1 MKLGFTSFSYSHFDL
16 FDELLQLTVQL
27 LQTPCYFRVVD
38 ILCDIDFLT
47 LFLVFCSTRSSSWW
61 WSLEY
66 CCRWTNNFL
75 FFRNLEGK
83 AINVCSLFV
92 TDIVIVII
100 TTAPSSEL
108 ESFSSNISK
117 LFYIFGEL
125 FMAFA
130 LTVDVVK
137 NINFSIPVRAIWAGR
152 LSWYFFAS
160 STGLEINTCKLTK
173 CELFW

>member
-1 MKLGFTSFSYSHFDL
+1 M
-16 FDELLQLTVQL
+16 
-27 LQTPCYFRVVD
+27 
-38 ILCDIDFLT
+38 
-47 LFLVFCSTRSSSWW
+47 
-61 WSLEY
+61 
-66 CCRWTNNFL
+66 
-75 FFRNLEGK
+75 
-83 AINVCSLFV
+83 CSLFV

-137 NINFSIPVRAIWAGR
+137 NINFSIPVHAIWAGR
-152 LSWYFFAS
+152 LS
-160 STGLEINTCKLTK
+160 
-173 CELFW
+173 

>member
-1 MKLGFTSFSYSHFDL
+1 MLLRLCTFLQIWSGNCLQVNFNFTRAYCIVLLANYEITIQKVKLGFTSFSYSHFDL

-38 ILCDIDFLT
+38 ILRDIDFLT
-47 LFLVFCSTRSSSWW
+47 LFLVFCLTRRSSWW

-66 CCRWTNNFL
+66 CCRRTNNFL
-75 FFRNLEGK
+75 FFWSLEGK

-108 ESFSSNISK
+108 EFYSSNIII
-117 LFYIFGEL
+117 L
-125 FMAFA
+125 
-130 LTVDVVK
+130 
-137 NINFSIPVRAIWAGR
+137 
-152 LSWYFFAS
+152 YFWRIVYGICS
-160 STGLEINTCKLTK
+160 HSGCCQKY
-173 CELFW
+173 